1 MIGDGFLKIAIA
13 DDDASICQRIR
24 EYLLI
29 YSTQKDVDM
38 DPPDIYTDCN
48 SLYQACL
55 NGMHYDFLFLDI
67 DFSGNGK
74 IPDFFR
80 DRFQGHEQQMDGIT
94 LGSHLRRIPCLKDAD
109 IIFVT
114 SYDQCAPETIS
125 KVRPAG
131 FIKKPVSLEAVSDTM
146 QKALRYQDLTNRLFE
161 FTYRK
166 TLMRVQVSRIQYL
179 NSCGRQIIVKMVD
192 GRASFYGKLSDVRKQ
207 RCFESFLN
215 IHKSYLVNPDYI
227 ERYTANS
234 VYLYGCDHEILPI
247 SRTQQSVVD
256 EWLMKN

>member
-1 MIGDGFLKIAIA
+1 MKIAIA
-13 DDDASICQRIR
+13 DDDVSICQKIR
-24 EYLLI
+24 EYLLV

-38 DPPDIYTDCN
+38 DPPDIYTDCS
-48 SLYQACL
+48 SLYGACL
-55 NGMHYDFLFLDI
+55 NGIRYDFLFLDI

-80 DRFQGHEQQMDGIT
+80 DPFQSQNQQMNGIT

-114 SYDQCAPETIS
+114 SYEQCASEMIS
-125 KVRPAG
+125 NVRPAG
-131 FIKKPVSLEAVSDTM
+131 FIKKPVSLEAISDTM
-146 QKALRYQDLTNRLFE
+146 QKALRYQDLTHRLFE
-161 FTYRK
+161 FTYHK
-166 TLMRVQVSRIQYL
+166 TVMRIQVSRIQYL

-192 GRASFYGKLSDVRKQ
+192 GRASFYGKLSEVRKQ

-227 ERYTANS
+227 ERYTSSS
-234 VYLYGCDHEILPI
+234 VYLYGPDHEILPI
-247 SRTQQSVVD
+247 SRTKQSVVG